1 MKDSICRS
9 TNKNE
14 QSSTNLLRQ
23 YLHHCQSCPAHND
36 RATQFLVPAAQ
47 YRRPAAKKPQNS
59 YFATR
64 LAQQGVAVWFDT
76 NHNLDTIHWRVK
88 RYLMGKQ
95 KHLLMK
101 NKKYICLCW
110 MKKMFKCRRQTS
122 SSFASDQSWDDFIPS
137 FYQILIQSHPP
148 RNIFTSWNILFVL
161 QNINVWLKIYFY
173 QISPLLM
180 QQCVAATLWHTAL
193 CAECDANLIRNSE
206 EICFQ
211 RHFYSARAWESSASS
226 AQAVTTLSK
235 QFSLNLLESKDF

>member
-1 MKDSICRS
+1 
-9 TNKNE
+9 
-14 QSSTNLLRQ
+14 
-23 YLHHCQSCPAHND
+23 
-36 RATQFLVPAAQ
+36 
-47 YRRPAAKKPQNS
+47 
-59 YFATR
+59 
-64 LAQQGVAVWFDT
+64 
-76 NHNLDTIHWRVK
+76 
-88 RYLMGKQ
+88 MGKQ

-110 MKKMFKCRRQTS
+110 MKKIFKCRRQTS

-173 QISPLLM
+173 QISPLLV
-180 QQCVAATLWHTAL
+180 QQCVGMWHTAL

-235 QFSLNLLESKDF
+235 QFSHNLLESKDFKDRFYIFCFDAIAWRWSRSSSVQCNCRSLCFGVSFHGSRLFAIFFARMCIDPVTS

>member
-1 MKDSICRS
+1 
-9 TNKNE
+9 
-14 QSSTNLLRQ
+14 
-23 YLHHCQSCPAHND
+23 
-36 RATQFLVPAAQ
+36 
-47 YRRPAAKKPQNS
+47 
-59 YFATR
+59 
-64 LAQQGVAVWFDT
+64 
-76 NHNLDTIHWRVK
+76 
-88 RYLMGKQ
+88 MGKQ

-110 MKKMFKCRRQTS
+110 MKKIFKCRRQTS
-122 SSFASDQSWDDFIPS
+122 SSFASDQSWDDFIPR

-211 RHFYSARAWESSASS
+211 RHFSRAAPTLEKARLQVLRQSQLFPHPSYWEQKSKRFFPWFLSPLLPAADVETLVVLQLQNFLFQSLLS
-226 AQAVTTLSK
+226 VQPQLFATFFARICIDPVTS
-235 QFSLNLLESKDF
+235 